1 MSATAGIAVVTGGAG
16 GIGEAVAGRLAADGF
31 PIVLA
36 DRNPDA
42 LAQSAARLSEAGA
55 TVTPVAADVGDEVA
69 VATVFDVVRDTA
81 VPLAALVNTAGIAHG
96 PDSERHFLETDPEH
110 WDRLMA
116 ANLRSVYLCSRRAAA
131 LMAPAG
137 RGGIV
142 NLSSGG
148 ATQAH
153 RHRVAYDA
161 TKGAIEAATRA
172 LALDLAPWGIR
183 VNAVAPGAIDVPNRS
198 PIGRAGRD
206 PSPDLIPLGRLGT
219 PTDVAAAVAYLLS
232 DDAAYVTGAVL
243 AVDGGLTSQLRA
255 PAMDLPPPDLPGI
268 PRNGGTA

>member
-1 MSATAGIAVVTGGAG
+1 VSEATGIAVVTGGAG
-16 GIGEAVAGRLAADGF
+16 GIGEAVAIRLATDGF
-31 PIVLA
+31 SIVLA

-42 LAQSAARLSEAGA
+42 LARSAEHLTGAGA
-55 TVTPVAADVGDEVA
+55 AVTPVAVDVGDEDA
-69 VATVFDVVRDTA
+69 VETLFAGVRDA
-81 VPLAALVNTAGIAHG
+81 AAPLAALVNTAGIAHG
-96 PDSERHFLETDPEH
+96 PDAERHFLETDPAH
-110 WDRLMA
+110 WDQLMA
-116 ANLRSVYLCSRRAAA
+116 ANLRSVYLCSRQAAA
-131 LMAPAG
+131 LMAPTG
-137 RGGIV
+137 RGAIV

-161 TKGAIEAATRA
+161 TKGAIEATTRA

-219 PTDVAAAVAYLLS
+219 PEDVAAAISYLVS

-243 AVDGGLTSQLRA
+243 TVDGGLTTQLRP
-255 PAMDLPPPDLPGI
+255 PAMDLPPPDLPAR
-268 PRNGGTA
+268 PERGTP